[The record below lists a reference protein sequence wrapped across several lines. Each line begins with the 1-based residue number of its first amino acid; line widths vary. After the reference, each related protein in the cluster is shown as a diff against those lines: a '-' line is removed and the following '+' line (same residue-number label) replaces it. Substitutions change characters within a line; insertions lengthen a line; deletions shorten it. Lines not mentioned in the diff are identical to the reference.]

1 MDRARRGVTCPAVT
15 PPTPRQAPDTDTDTT
30 GPILTGDTVEGRR
43 VLGFTCTARAA
54 PTAADDQLLLRGDEH
69 ADRPPRRSSGPADQP
84 SLVRTGRRPGSQMR
98 TDPVRTHRPDDL
110 RPGLTE
116 SFREL
121 IHGPFTPHFTAVLI
135 EHLAASGHHTWLSG
149 GAPRDLLSGAS
160 PDEVNDLDLTGT
172 APAGA
177 FTETTRQVLDLDGSS
192 AEHPQRFSPDTLVCT
207 VLDPVAR
214 TGGPSLDYRGLG
226 LGLDGTSFPATGTDL
241 LQDSLQRDLTV
252 NTLLYEPVQNLVVDP
267 LDTALDDLT
276 DADGKRRLVP
286 VNSST
291 DPLVCAEVLL
301 RGVKFRL
308 RWDDRALDDGPLC
321 AWALALPDDLLDR
334 LDRRG
339 EETWHRLAGL
349 WAQCVPDPTS
359 PALKETI
366 RRLGTVAAQLHARCE
381 RAGG

>member
-15 PPTPRQAPDTDTDTT
+15 PPVPRQAPDTDAT

-43 VLGFTCTARAA
+43 VLGFTCTAQAA
-54 PTAADDQLLLRGDEH
+54 PTPADDQLLLQGDEH
-69 ADRPPRRSSGPADQP
+69 AGRPPRRSADPADQP
-84 SLVRTGRRPGSQMR
+84 SLVRTGRRPGRQMR
-98 TDPVRTHRPDDL
+98 TEPVRTHRPDDL
-110 RPGLTE
+110 RPGLADH
-116 SFREL
+116 FRDL
-121 IHGPFTPHFTAVLI
+121 IHGPCTPAFTAALI

-149 GAPRDLLSGAS
+149 GAPRDLLSGAA
-160 PDEVNDLDLTGT
+160 PEEVNDLDLTGT

-177 FTETTRQVLDLDGSS
+177 FTETTRHVLDLDGTS

-214 TGGPSLDYRGLG
+214 TGGPSVDYRGLG

-252 NTLLYEPVQNLVVDP
+252 NTLFYDPVRNLVVDP

-276 DADGKRRLVP
+276 DADGRRRLVP
-286 VNSST
+286 VNTST
-291 DPLVCAEVLL
+291 DPLVRAEVLL

-308 RWDDRALDDGPLC
+308 RWDERDLDDGPLC

-334 LDRRG
+334 LDRLG

-349 WAQCVPDPTS
+349 WAQCVPDPMS

-366 RRLGTVAAQLHARCE
+366 RRLGPVAAQLHARCE
-381 RAGG
+381 QAGR